1 MEIKLKS
8 GRKFKIKEAIS
19 LDERDQLMDSV
30 TYEWDEDGNM
40 KGVAAMNSTITK
52 FLRCCLDGGNS
63 DEELLKWSLSDRTD
77 AFIKIQEHLQLGE
90 GKASK

>member
-1 MEIKLKS
+1 
-8 GRKFKIKEAIS
+8 
-19 LDERDQLMDSV
+19 
-30 TYEWDEDGNM
+30 M

-77 AFIKIQEHLQLGE
+77 AFIKIQEHLNLGE